1 VALGF
6 DGGVREPVFFSS
18 GNRAQPS
25 VLDGRLASSG
35 LGGVAHEVAFSP
47 AQTHEAGLVR
57 RLRLCAVA
65 GHGLSSQLS
74 AKGPYAEI
82 PQARLDTAWQA
93 GRAVC
98 EQSMGPI
105 S

>member
-1 VALGF
+1 MEGS
-6 DGGVREPVFFSS
+6 GSQFFFHP
-18 GNRAQPS
+18 GTARNRPFWMDDWHRADWAAWPM
-25 VLDGRLASSG
+25 RW
-35 LGGVAHEVAFSP
+35 HFSP